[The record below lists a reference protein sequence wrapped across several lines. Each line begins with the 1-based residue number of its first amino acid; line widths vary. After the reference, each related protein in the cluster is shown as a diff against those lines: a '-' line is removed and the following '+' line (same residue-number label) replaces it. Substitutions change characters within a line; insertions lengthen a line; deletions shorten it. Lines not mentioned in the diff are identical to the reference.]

1 MPQVTEINGGGDLT
15 QTSPFPL
22 TTVFTP
28 DSDCVTPLA
37 YDLTTIDDD
46 PALQLDADVNR
57 ESCYPSGYRKLQRND
72 NIWYSPGVCPSLYV
86 YVETSVATHDDAPA
100 TTFAVCCPT

>member
-1 MPQVTEINGGGDLT
+1 MSTARIRISYPSHSSKSPCILQPRLHVQMPQVTEINGGGDLT

-28 DSDCVTPLA
+28 DSDCVAPSA

-57 ESCYPSGYRKLQRND
+57 ESCYPSGY
-72 NIWYSPGVCPSLYV
+72 
-86 YVETSVATHDDAPA
+86 
-100 TTFAVCCPT
+100 